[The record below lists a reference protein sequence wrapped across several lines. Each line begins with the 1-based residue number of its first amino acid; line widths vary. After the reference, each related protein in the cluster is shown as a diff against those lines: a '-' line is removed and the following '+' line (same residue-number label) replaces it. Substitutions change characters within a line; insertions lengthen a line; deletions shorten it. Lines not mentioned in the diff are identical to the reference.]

1 VASGDVME
9 LFRDLWPYVLAVT
22 AAVAAVG
29 ASLHAITTKR
39 TTGSALAWVG
49 LVWLSPLFGA
59 ILYLL
64 LGINRVHRQASE
76 ARAGAVRY
84 RESWRLAPEASD
96 MMVEERGEAYRH
108 LGELARLGDRVAER
122 PLLPGNRVET
132 LAGGQSAYP
141 AMLAA
146 IDAARESVSLA
157 TYIFDFDRAGRSF
170 VEALQR
176 AVSRGVAVRVLID
189 DVGARYSRPTTSVAA
204 LRRAGV
210 PVARFMPAILHWKMP
225 YFNLRNHRKILVVDG
240 RVGFTG
246 GMNIREGHD
255 LRLEPKHP
263 TPDTHFRVTGPVVAE
278 MQEVFAEDWS
288 FATRERLAGSAWFPE
303 LERAGEMLVR
313 GVNDGPDV
321 DFERLQS
328 VILGA
333 LTAARHHV
341 TVMTPYFIPDQ
352 VMSASLTLAA
362 MRGVEVRICVPEKSN
377 LQLVQWASTAHWA
390 PLLEKGCRIFLV
402 PPPFDHSKL
411 MMVDDAWSLIGSA
424 NLDPRSLQLNFE
436 FNLECY
442 DAELSTSLRR
452 MVEEK
457 LDGSTEVSLERLR
470 NRPFRWQLRDNLA
483 RLLSPFL

>member
-1 VASGDVME
+1 MAIARE
-9 LFRDLWPYVLAVT
+9 LWPYLLAI
-22 AAVAAVG
+22 AVAAGAIG

-49 LVWLSPLFGA
+49 LVWLSPLLGA

-64 LGINRVHRQASE
+64 LGVNRIQRQASE
-76 ARAGAVRY
+76 ARAGAARY
-84 RESWRLAPEASD
+84 RESWRMAPAPAPD
-96 MMVEERGEAYRH
+96 LVEERGEAYHH
-108 LGELARLGDRVAER
+108 LAVLARLGDRVAER
-122 PLLPGNRVET
+122 PLLLGNQLEVLESGD
-132 LAGGQSAYP
+132 AAYP

-146 IDAARESVSLA
+146 IDAAVRSVTLA
-157 TYIFDFDRAGRSF
+157 TYIFDYDRTGRSF
-170 VEALQR
+170 VSALQR
-176 AVSRGVAVRVLID
+176 AAARGVEVRVLID
-189 DVGARYSRPTTSVAA
+189 DVGARYSRPPSAVA
-204 LRRAGV
+204 LRRARI
-210 PVARFMPAILHWKMP
+210 PVARFMPATLHWKMP

-240 RVGFTG
+240 RIGFTG
-246 GMNIREGHD
+246 GMNIREGHE
-255 LRLEPKHP
+255 LCLQPKHP

-288 FATRERLAGSAWFPE
+288 FATRERLSGDAWFPA
-303 LERAGEMLVR
+303 LEPSGEMLVR
-313 GVNDGPDV
+313 GVSDGPDV

-352 VMSASLTLAA
+352 VMSSSLTLAA
-362 MRGVEVRICVPEKSN
+362 MRGVEVRICVPERGN

-411 MMVDDAWSLIGSA
+411 LMVDDVWALVGSA

-442 DAELSTSLRR
+442 DATLATTLRT
-452 MVEEK
+452 MVERK
-457 LDGSTEVSLERLR
+457 LEGGTEVLLADLR
-470 NRPFRWQLRDNLA
+470 ARPFRLQLRDNLA
-483 RLLSPFL
+483 RLFSPFL